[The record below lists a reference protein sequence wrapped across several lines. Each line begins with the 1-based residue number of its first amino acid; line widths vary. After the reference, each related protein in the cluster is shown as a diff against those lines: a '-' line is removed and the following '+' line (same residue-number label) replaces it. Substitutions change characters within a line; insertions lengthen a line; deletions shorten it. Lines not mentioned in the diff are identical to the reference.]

1 MKISSIEIKNYRLLQ
16 DSILDLSHSETDYQ
30 RYDEVQRQKNRS
42 NKTVL
47 YRQNQKN
54 GVMIN
59 GITIQVL

>member
-1 MKISSIEIKNYRLLQ
+1 MKISSIEITNYRLLQ
-16 DSILDLSHSETDYQ
+16 DSILDLSHSEADYQ
-30 RYDEVQRQKNRS
+30 RYDEVQRQKNLS

-59 GITIQVL
+59 GMTIQEL